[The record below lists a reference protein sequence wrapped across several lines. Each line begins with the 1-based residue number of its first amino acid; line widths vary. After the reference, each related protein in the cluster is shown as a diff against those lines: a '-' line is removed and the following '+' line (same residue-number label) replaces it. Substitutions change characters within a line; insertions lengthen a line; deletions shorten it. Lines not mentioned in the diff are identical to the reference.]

1 MDMFNK
7 TIKVDDT
14 RIFIQA
20 NKQDRQ
26 LLIQFDNRSQG
37 EFGVYLTEENQI
49 RDVIRAL
56 LDAAAFLSK

>member
-1 MDMFNK
+1 MFNK

-14 RIFIQA
+14 RILVQA
-20 NKQDRQ
+20 NKENGQ
-26 LLIQFDNRSQG
+26 LLIQFDSQSQG

-56 LDAAAFLSK
+56 LDGAAFLSKM

>member
-1 MDMFNK
+1 MFNK

-14 RIFIQA
+14 RILVQA
-20 NKQDRQ
+20 NKENGQ
-26 LLIQFDNRSQG
+26 LLIQFDSQSQG

-56 LDAAAFLSK
+56 LDGAAFLSK